1 MDSPLAMLHFLMIS
15 ADAVINVSLSTK
27 RRADTGLG
35 WIKGA
40 QSSLP
45 SMLQTFTK
53 PSAPPDT
60 TRAPSVE
67 NATVWIG
74 TPSLTSK
81 PAGAVCL
88 LAAFGLGLADAN
100 SSGWEIECADVFL
113 LLLSADVSARRKI
126 IPHK

>member
-1 MDSPLAMLHFLMIS
+1 MDSPLVMLHFLMIS
-15 ADAVINVSLSTK
+15 SDAVINVSLSTK
-27 RRADTGLG
+27 RRADTVLG
-35 WIKGA
+35 WIKGGH
-40 QSSLP
+40 SSFP
-45 SMLQTFTK
+45 STLQTLTK

-67 NATVWIG
+67 NATAWIG
-74 TPSLTSK
+74 TPQLSSK

-88 LAAFGLGLADAN
+88 AAVGLGLASDA
-100 SSGWEIECADVFL
+100 SLTGWEIECADAIL